1 MALKFIIQSDTSYM
15 QPVQSIV
22 YLYLTHADFFNMY
35 KDRGAEARG
44 GGQAYIDF
52 PRRGVSL
59 VQWRRFLGGVNGL
72 VEGRLTNGP
81 SWKLPIKSVG
91 VPDSGGTQEILIYQR
106 RANVCITNQT
116 LGRRGSNRVKAWH
129 PDYGFPRPLD
139 RRQRQQRPTGLA
151 VFLARSGDQ
160 VWAGWFLND
169 GHTQLPASHHVR
181 AALQSLLT
189 RPTSDRDRA
198 GVIEFTAP
206 TVWLDEN
213 NRAEP
218 FQSSL
223 GAGSPVSPGPTAEAR
238 KKQKQRIR
246 ATDSQGYE
254 LSPKRRKAV
263 ESHAMKRAAKAYP
276 GAEDTSKTKSFD
288 LRAHDGTTEVRI
300 EVKGTLGTGEQVI
313 LTTNEIQN
321 ARGDGWRTDLFIV
334 SGIKLE
340 ERDGQF
346 IASGGRTRVI
356 RGWRPLDEDLT
367 PTQYRYKVPR

>member
-1 MALKFIIQSDTSYM
+1 M
-15 QPVQSIV
+15 QRLQSII
-22 YLYLTHADFFNMY
+22 YLYLTQTDFFNMY
-35 KDRGAEARG
+35 KERGAEVRG

-52 PRRGVSL
+52 PKRGVSL
-59 VQWRRFLGGVNGL
+59 AQWRRFLGGVNGL
-72 VEGRLTNGP
+72 VEGRRKNGP
-81 SWKLPIKSVG
+81 SWKLPINSIG
-91 VPDSGGTQEILIYQR
+91 VRDSGGTQEILIYQR

-116 LGRRGSNRVKAWH
+116 LGRRGSNRVRAWH
-129 PDYGFPRPLD
+129 PDYGFPRPLNPK
-139 RRQRQQRPTGLA
+139 QRQQLPAGLA

-169 GHTQLPASHHVR
+169 GDTQLPANHRVR
-181 AALQSLLT
+181 AALESLLT

-198 GVIEFTAP
+198 GVIEFTTP
-206 TVWLDEN
+206 TVWLDEQ

-218 FQSSL
+218 FQF
-223 GAGSPVSPGPTAEAR
+223 PVSAPDPVPPGQTAEAQ
-238 KKQKQRIR
+238 KKQRQRIR

-288 LRAHDGTTEVRI
+288 LRAHDGTTEVRV

-313 LTTNEIQN
+313 LTTNEVKN
-321 ARGDGWRTDLFIV
+321 ARSDGWRTDLFIV

-346 IASGGRTRVI
+346 IASGGKKRVI
-356 RGWRPLDEDLT
+356 RGWKPLDEDLT